1 MTFMRKFISLKTEIP
16 GPKSKE
22 IAKKREKYVVKPMEG
37 SLSPGYI
44 DYGEGALV
52 TDVDGNRFIDLT
64 GGWGCL
70 AVGYTHPDIVN
81 VVKKQLEK
89 FTHTDFTA
97 IPYESFVTLSEKLSQ
112 LAPGNSPK
120 NVALFNCGAEAIEN
134 AVKMARGF
142 TGRPGIIVFEN
153 SFHGRTLLTLTM
165 THKAMPYKY
174 KFGPFAPEVYRL
186 PFPTPYHPSI
196 EIENFERIMN
206 NMVNPETVA
215 AVVIEPIQGEG
226 GFNVPVD
233 GFLEHIRQLCS
244 KYGMMM
250 ITDEIQCGIGRTGK
264 YFAIEHWGIE
274 PDIICLAKSLA
285 SGLPLSAVIAR
296 KEITDTL
303 PSGSIGGTYIGNPL
317 ACQAGLEVI
326 RIIEKE
332 NLLDRAV
339 EIGRQFKQRFLTM
352 KKKYTI
358 IGDVRGLGAM
368 AAMELVKNKENKEPA
383 TAETGKIVQY
393 CVQNGVFV
401 PTAGINKNILRM
413 LVSLVITDEQLEEA
427 LDVIEEAI
435 DKVEQGELG

>member
-1 MTFMRKFISLKTEIP
+1 MRKFISLKTEVP
-16 GPKSKE
+16 GPKSQE
-22 IAKKREKYVVKPMEG
+22 IAKKREKYVAKPMGG

-52 TDVDGNRFIDLT
+52 TDVDGNRYIDLT

-70 AVGYTHPDIVN
+70 AVGHSHPSV
-81 VVKKQLEK
+81 VSAVKKQVEK

-97 IPYESFVTLSEKLSQ
+97 IPYDSFVTLSEKLAQ

-134 AVKMARGF
+134 AVKIARAF
-142 TGRPGIIVFEN
+142 TGRPGVIVFEN
-153 SFHGRTLLTLTM
+153 SFHGRTLLTMSM

-196 EIENFERIMN
+196 EIKNFERIMT
-206 NMVNPETVA
+206 NMVNPETIA

-233 GFLEHIRQLCS
+233 GFLEHIRELCS
-244 KYGMMM
+244 KYGIMM
-250 ITDEIQCGIGRTGK
+250 ITDEIQSGIGRTGK
-264 YFAIEHWGIE
+264 FFAIENWNIE
-274 PDIICLAKSLA
+274 PDMTCLAKSLA

-296 KEITDTL
+296 KEITDSL
-303 PSGSIGGTYIGNPL
+303 PGGSIGGTYVGNPL
-317 ACQAGLEVI
+317 ACQAAIEVI
-326 RIIEKE
+326 NIIEKE
-332 NLLDRAV
+332 NLLERAIMIGDRL
-339 EIGRQFKQRFLTM
+339 KKRFLAM
-352 KKKYTI
+352 KEKFPL
-358 IGDVRGLGAM
+358 IGDVRGIGAM
-368 AAMELVKNKENKEPA
+368 TAIELVRDRETKEPA
-383 TAETGKIVQY
+383 TEETGKIVQY

-401 PTAGINKNILRM
+401 PSAGINKNLLRIL
-413 LVSLVITDEQLEEA
+413 VTLVITDEQLEEA

-435 DKVEQGELG
+435 ARV